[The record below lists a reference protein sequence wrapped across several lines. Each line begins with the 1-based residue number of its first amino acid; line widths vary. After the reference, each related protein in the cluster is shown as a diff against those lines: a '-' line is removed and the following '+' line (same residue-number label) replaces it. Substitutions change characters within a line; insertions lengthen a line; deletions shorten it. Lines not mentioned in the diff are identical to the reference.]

1 MNGNGSESRPAFLYW
16 RADVS
21 FSSGGKMHKFAVL
34 AQATGL
40 GLCLASSAFGS
51 SPSNNMSQLH
61 KEVPDVVGRS
71 LKLGHSD
78 PNRSL
83 HVAISLPFGDQAGME
98 AFVNSVSNPRSPNYR
113 QFMTPEQIGA
123 NFGLPADKVQAVAD
137 YLKGNGFKINL
148 IAKNHLGILADCT
161 VSQAEK
167 AFGTTINEYQ
177 AQDPS
182 EHGNT
187 RYFSFAS
194 GLQVP
199 SSIAPFVVDVSG
211 LESFTKPHRLAL
223 TPTQGRV
230 LYNLAPMYNA
240 GVQGQ
245 GRSVAISNWDGY
257 RLTNV
262 PLYYSHFGLP
272 TPVGG
277 VGSNIHIVPIDSA
290 NGGTAAVGAEG
301 DLDIQMVLGM
311 APLCNL
317 YVYDNG
323 GGTSDLIGVLT
334 QEVNDNIA
342 DVISESYGWNIDAAT
357 ATSAHNLHVS
367 MSGQGITYM
376 AASGDSGTSI
386 EPYSYPDWEPEVLS
400 VGGTVATTDA
410 SGNRTSEVAWSS
422 GGGGWSLNSA
432 SFNVHPSWQVGN
444 GVPTGNNH
452 RLVPDVSNNAGGP
465 GAYQFY
471 LNGSLSSGY
480 VGTSFASPVT
490 AGSLAVAE
498 QQIIANGGL
507 PPNGAGKQRMG
518 RLQDLIYAQNGRSD
532 VWFDIT
538 SGSNGTLPDGST
550 SSAHAGWDFTS
561 GWGPFNW
568 AGFVASQGTPTP
580 DFSMSTTPSSQTVT
594 SGNGTSYT
602 TSTAGI
608 NGFTG
613 SISLGVSGV
622 PAGASASFSPTSVTA
637 GGSATLSVN
646 SGTAAAGTYTLTI
659 TGTASTGTHT
669 NTVTLV
675 INPVPV
681 PDFSMSTTPSSQTVT
696 SGGGTTYSTSTA
708 AINGYTGTISFSV
721 SGLPAGA
728 SGSFSPTSVAVGG
741 SSTLSVNSGT
751 AATGTYSLI
760 VTGTDGTITHTNT
773 VTLVINPV
781 VVADFSI
788 TASPS
793 SRSVRHGRSTSF
805 TVTVTG
811 SGGFTG
817 NVSLSATGMGS
828 GETVTF
834 SPTSINGSGN
844 STMTVRTTFGAAR
857 GTFVI
862 TIQGVSGTLSHT
874 KTVTLTVT

>member
-1 MNGNGSESRPAFLYW
+1 
-16 RADVS
+16 
-21 FSSGGKMHKFAVL
+21 MHKFAVL

-40 GLCLASSAFGS
+40 GLCLASSAFGNS
-51 SPSNNMSQLH
+51 LSRNMSQLH

-71 LKLGHSD
+71 LKLGHSN

-83 HVAISLPFGDQAGME
+83 HVAVSLPFGDQAGME
-98 AFVNSVSNPRSPNYR
+98 AFVNSVSDPRSPNYR
-113 QFMTPEQIGA
+113 NYMTPEQIGA
-123 NFGLPADKVQAVAD
+123 NFGLSDDKVQAVAD

-148 IAKNHLGILADCT
+148 IAKNHLNILADCT
-161 VSQAEK
+161 VAQAEK

-177 AQDPS
+177 VQDPS
-182 EHGNT
+182 EPG
-187 RYFSFAS
+187 RSQYFSFSSA
-194 GLQVP
+194 LQVP
-199 SSIAPFVVDVSG
+199 ATIAPFVVDVSG

-240 GVQGQ
+240 GMQGQ
-245 GRSVAISNWDGY
+245 GRTVAISNWDGY

-272 TPVGG
+272 TPAGG
-277 VGSNIHIVPIDSA
+277 VGSNIHVVSIDGF
-290 NGGTAAVGAEG
+290 NGGTASVGAEG

-317 YVYDNG
+317 YIYDNG
-323 GGTSDLIGVLT
+323 GDLNSDLIGVLT
-334 QEVNDNIA
+334 KEVNDNLA
-342 DVISESYGWNIDAAT
+342 DVISESYGWNIDSAT

-386 EPYSYPDWEPEVLS
+386 EPYSYPDWEPEVLL
-400 VGGTVATTDA
+400 VGGTIATTDT
-410 SGNRTSEVAWSS
+410 SGNRTSEVGWSGS
-422 GGGGWSLNSA
+422 GGGWSLNSA
-432 SFNVHPSWQVGN
+432 SFNVLPSWQHGT

-452 RLVPDVSNNAGGP
+452 RLIPDVGFHASSST

-480 VGTSFASPVT
+480 IGTSFASPVT

-507 PPNGAGKQRMG
+507 PANGAGKQRFG
-518 RLQDLIYAQNGRSD
+518 RMQDLIYSQNQRSD
-532 VWFDIT
+532 VWLDIT
-538 SGSNGTLPDGST
+538 SGTSNGTLPDGST
-550 SSAHAGWDFTS
+550 SSPHAGWDFET
-561 GWGPFNW
+561 GWGPINW
-568 AGFVASQGTPTP
+568 NAFVATQGSPTP

-594 SGNGTSYT
+594 AGSGTSYT

-608 NGFTG
+608 NGFAGT
-613 SISLGVSGV
+613 ISLSVSGV
-622 PAGASASFSPTSVTA
+622 PSGASASFSPTSVSA

-646 SGTAAAGTYTLTI
+646 SGTAATGTYTLTV

-696 SGGGTTYSTSTA
+696 SGGGTSYTTSTA
-708 AINGYTGTISFSV
+708 GINGFAGTISLSV
-721 SGLPAGA
+721 SGVPAGA
-728 SGSFSPTSVAVGG
+728 SASFSPTSVSAGG
-741 SSTLSVNSGT
+741 SATLSVNSGT
-751 AATGTYSLI
+751 AATGTYTLTI
-760 VTGTDGTITHTNT
+760 TGTASTGTHTNT

-781 VVADFSI
+781 AVPNFTISV
-788 TASPS
+788 SPS
-793 SRSVRHGRSTSF
+793 SRSIKRGRSTTY
-805 TVTVTG
+805 TVTITP

-817 NVSLSATGMGS
+817 TVSLSVSGIPSGDSGS
-828 GETVTF
+828 F
-834 SPTSINGSGN
+834 SPSTITTSGS
-844 STMTVRTTFGAAR
+844 STLTVNTTAGSAR
-857 GTFVI
+857 GTFTLTI
-862 TIQGVSGTLSHT
+862 TGTSGT
-874 KTVTLTVT
+874 TVHSTTATLTLR

>member
-1 MNGNGSESRPAFLYW
+1 
-16 RADVS
+16 
-21 FSSGGKMHKFAVL
+21 MHKFAVM

-40 GLCLASSAFGS
+40 GLCLASSAFGNS
-51 SPSNNMSQLH
+51 LSRNMSQLH
-61 KEVPDVVGRS
+61 KEVPDVVARS

-83 HVAISLPFGDQAGME
+83 PVAISLPFGDQAGME
-98 AFVNSVSNPRSPNYR
+98 AFVNSVSDPRSANYR
-113 QFMTPEQIGA
+113 NFMTPEQIGA
-123 NFGLPADKVQAVAD
+123 NFGLSSDKVQAVAD
-137 YLKGNGFKINL
+137 YLKGNGFKVNL
-148 IAKNHLGILADCT
+148 IAKNHLNILADCT

-182 EHGNT
+182 EHGNN
-187 RYFSFAS
+187 RYYSFAS
-194 GLQVP
+194 TLQVP
-199 SSIAPFVVDVSG
+199 ATIAPFVVDISG
-211 LESFTKPHRLAL
+211 LESFTKPQRLAL

-262 PLYYSHFGLP
+262 PLYYSHFSLP
-272 TPVGG
+272 TPAGG
-277 VGSNIHIVPIDSA
+277 VGSNVHIVSIDGA
-290 NGGTAAVGAEG
+290 NGGTASVGAEG

-311 APLCNL
+311 APLCDL

-334 QEVNDNIA
+334 REVNDNIA

-400 VGGTVATTDA
+400 VGGTVATTDTN
-410 SGNRTSEVAWSS
+410 GNRTSEVAWSS
-422 GGGGWSLNSA
+422 GGGGWSTNSA
-432 SFNVHPSWQVGN
+432 TFNVLPSWQAGN

-452 RLVPDVSNNAGGP
+452 RLVPDVAFNAGGP

-490 AGSLAVAE
+490 AGQLAVAE

-507 PPNGAGKQRMG
+507 PANGAGKRRFG
-518 RLQDLIYAQNGRSD
+518 RIQDLFYAQNGRSD

-538 SGSNGTLPDGST
+538 SGSNGTLPDGTT
-550 SSAHAGWDFTS
+550 SNARAGWDFTS
-561 GWGPFNW
+561 GWGAINW
-568 AGFVASQGTPTP
+568 NAFVASQGTPIP

-594 SGNGTSYT
+594 SGSGTTYTTSTAGLNGFAGTISLSVSGVPAGASASFSSSSVTAGGSSTLNVSSGTAATGTYTLTVTGTASTGTHTNTVTLVINPAPVSDFSMSTTPSSQTVTSGGNTSYT

-608 NGFTG
+608 NGFAGT
-613 SISLGVSGV
+613 ISLSVSGV
-622 PAGASASFSPTSVTA
+622 PAGATASVSPTSVSA
-637 GGSATLSVN
+637 GGSATLSVS
-646 SGTAAAGTYTLTI
+646 SGTAATGTYTLTI

-669 NTVTLV
+669 NTVTPV
-675 INPVPV
+675 INPV
-681 PDFSMSTTPSSQTVT
+681 Q
-696 SGGGTTYSTSTA
+696 
-708 AINGYTGTISFSV
+708 
-721 SGLPAGA
+721 
-728 SGSFSPTSVAVGG
+728 
-741 SSTLSVNSGT
+741 
-751 AATGTYSLI
+751 
-760 VTGTDGTITHTNT
+760 
-773 VTLVINPV
+773 
-781 VVADFSI
+781 VADFSI
-788 TASPS
+788 TASPT
-793 SRSVRHGRSTSF
+793 SRSVRRGRSTSF
-805 TVTVTG
+805 TVTVNG
-811 SGGFTG
+811 SGGFSG
-817 NVSLSATGMGS
+817 NVALSATGMGS
-828 GETVTF
+828 GTTVSF
-834 SPTSINGSGN
+834 SPTSITGSGS
-844 STMTVRTTFGAAR
+844 STMSVRASSGAAR
-857 GTFVI
+857 GTFTI
-862 TIQGVSGTLSHT
+862 TIHGVSGSLSHT
-874 KTVTLTVT
+874 RTVSLTIT